1 MELGTLLGS
10 LTAIVMYAG
19 RYVLTEVAMSKVKAL
34 RGESRQS
41 YSHHKVRLLGFRFHV
56 PAINC

>member
-41 YSHHKVRLLGFRFHV
+41 YSLQQSAPFGV
-56 PAINC
+56 PFSRPRD